1 MTIPASV
8 TNIGSRAFY
17 CEPWSQTRCSRMVE
31 VNFAEGSQLETI
43 GSEAFRYSELASL
56 TIPASVT
63 HIGMRLLQV
72 IKNAYGNW

>member
-1 MTIPASV
+1 
-8 TNIGSRAFY
+8 
-17 CEPWSQTRCSRMVE
+17 MVE

-63 HIGMRLLQV
+63 HIGHAVFLQV
-72 IKNAYGNW
+72 IKNAYGKLVSTAD